1 VKSGPTFQGTPWPLS
16 GNVWIQP
23 AGETQL
29 FVGKVDIRYPA
40 TCDSSGTSPA
50 WAQVSVSIDGLPAA
64 FGSVPFFP
72 EWAGITRA
80 VGLSFHPVAA
90 VFADE
95 SALNHILTAT
105 VMDSCTGAGQ
115 DFTFEK
121 LHIDVIGVS

>member
-1 VKSGPTFQGTPWPLS
+1 MWS
-16 GNVWIQP
+16 QP

-29 FVGKVDIRYPA
+29 FVGKVDVRYPA
-40 TCDSSGTSPA
+40 TCDGSGTSPA
-50 WAQVSVSIDGLPAA
+50 GAQVTVSIDGLPAA
-64 FGSVPFFP
+64 YGSVPFYP
-72 EWAGITRA
+72 ELAGTTRA
-80 VGLSFHPVAA
+80 LGLNFYPVAA

-95 SALNHILTAT
+95 SAVSHVLTAT